1 MHGIINKA
9 CMEKFK
15 PLIKEGEVYIIT
27 NVRVTTAAQKYR
39 PVENDKVVNFLP
51 STNIKKVKDTQ
62 DIPKYS
68 FQFLST
74 GMLSNRV
81 NMDMYL
87 SGKLLVTL
95 YLNGIPLNCSLFD
108 EYSYLCIIDII
119 RVAAHINWTDR
130 RN

>member
-9 CMEKFK
+9 CMEK
-15 PLIKEGEVYIIT
+15 Y
-27 NVRVTTAAQKYR
+27 
-39 PVENDKVVNFLP
+39 FLP

-62 DIPKYS
+62 DTPKYS
-68 FQFLST
+68 FKFLST

-95 YLNGIPLNCSLFD
+95 YLNCIPLNCSLFD

-119 RVAAHINWTDR
+119 GVAAHINWTDR